1 MTPPSSH
8 GSSGA
13 YHHRIA
19 WPFVIQI
26 SGLFLAAITIFV
38 LAPHYPVLDWLAT
51 AQKSIQRLGFWGGIV
66 YPFAYAICNLL
77 LLPGGI
83 LSVSAG
89 FFFGLWWGFLL
100 ILVAHLLSGALAFL
114 IARKLGRKRI
124 ERVLS
129 NSPRL
134 RLLDRAIERH
144 GWKIVV
150 LSQLNPLA
158 PTSLLYYVYGLSR
171 MRLSS
176 CLLWTAIGQ
185 APGRF
190 LYAFLGTLGQLGIE
204 TARGARRPFLHD
216 YFVWGAA
223 FVVTV
228 FTIWLLGGLAKRIL
242 HEVESEMAGEEEGEL
257 ASPVRGSGK

>member
-1 MTPPSSH
+1 MTPPPSSH
-8 GSSGA
+8 SSSEA

-19 WPFVIQI
+19 WPLVIQI
-26 SGLFLAAITIFV
+26 GGLVLAALTIFI
-38 LAPHYPVLDWLAT
+38 LASHYPVLDWLAI
-51 AQKSIQRLGFWGGIV
+51 AQKSIERLGFWGGIV

-77 LLPGGI
+77 LLPGGV

-89 FFFGLWWGFLL
+89 FFFGLWWGFFL
-100 ILVAHLLSGALAFL
+100 ILFGSLVSGALAFL

-134 RLLDRAIERH
+134 RLLDRALERH

-158 PTSLLYYVYGLSR
+158 PTSLLNYVYGLSR
-171 MRLSS
+171 VRLSR
-176 CLLWTAIGQ
+176 CLLWIAIGQ
-185 APGRF
+185 TPGRF
-190 LYAFLGTLGQLGIE
+190 LYAFIGTLGQYGIE
-204 TARGARRPFLHD
+204 TARGTRRPFPHD
-216 YFVWGAA
+216 YFVWGGG

-228 FTIWLLGGLAKRIL
+228 LTIWLLGRLAKRIL
-242 HEVESEMAGEEEGEL
+242 NEIESEMTGSEG
-257 ASPVRGSGK
+257 G